1 MKLFLCTNV
10 RLGADCTD
18 NLSVP
23 LAREW
28 AHGRNNKFEELPG
41 LAYRSGAGYL
51 VLEGSLF
58 GAKHV
63 PESLI
68 STLFD
73 EVRRTDRLETAACLD
88 AKEYQRILTRSDV
101 PANFHPLCFE
111 KNDVWSD
118 GNIEIEVR
126 PDGVSVRQ
134 KSGSSALEIHR
145 EGETFFAGEQR
156 LPDFEPVGFEDA
168 QRGPFG
174 YSLIDMDENGSRL
187 SSVEGTVYFYEK
199 AEARISPEDSK
210 ADMMRKI
217 DNAVSRMDSRT
228 IVRLFMTGETP
239 FGKAVDRAEV
249 KEHLQNKVFYA
260 EVYDNTSMHVDTK
273 ALEHDISL
281 QSEFV
286 RVAMQDYSLSEAER
300 SRLISCGWNALNGRE
315 VPKE

>member
-10 RLGADCTD
+10 RVGADCTD

-73 EVRRTDRLETAACLD
+73 EVRRTDKLETAACLD
-88 AKEYQRILTRSDV
+88 EKEYQRILARSDV

-111 KNDVWSD
+111 NSDVWSD
-118 GNIEIEVR
+118 GNLEIAVR
-126 PDGVSVRQ
+126 PDGVSI
-134 KSGSSALEIHR
+134 KLNNGSSALEIHR
-145 EGETFFAGEQR
+145 EGENFFAGEQR

-199 AEARISPEDSK
+199 AEARFSPEDTK

-217 DNAVSRMDSRT
+217 DNAVSSMDSST
-228 IVRLFMTGETP
+228 IVRLFLTGETP
-239 FGKAVDRAEV
+239 FGKAADRAEV

-260 EVYDNTSMHVDTK
+260 EVYDNTTMHVDTK

-286 RVAMQDYSLSEAER
+286 RLAMQDHSLSEAER
-300 SRLISCGWNALNGRE
+300 SRLISCGWNALSGRE